1 MGLDQYLYVAS
12 REDCSH
18 ADQHQ
23 IAYRRKHPN
32 LHGWMEKL
40 WESKGRP
47 GEETQGEQFNG
58 IELELTLEDIDAL
71 EEAVRRIASIALVH
85 ETLSSSSDA
94 SVAFD
99 DVLNRLVTHAL
110 ELSPRMT
117 TLQIIRDGEFGSLE
131 PRIATPLALVVT
143 ELIHNALEH
152 GLEASGTALQI
163 SVTRSDVHCEVRIS
177 DDGVGLPKD
186 FDLAQSSNLGLQI
199 VRTLTENELKGDL
212 TLRSSEKGTVA
223 ELNFPLN

>member
-71 EEAVRRIASIALVH
+71 EEAVRNK
-85 ETLSSSSDA
+85 TLPDTSG
-94 SVAFD
+94 FF
-99 DVLNRLVTHAL
+99 
-110 ELSPRMT
+110 
-117 TLQIIRDGEFGSLE
+117 FGSSRDSEYYKDDLK
-131 PRIATPLALVVT
+131 LVSQ
-143 ELIHNALEH
+143 A
-152 GLEASGTALQI
+152 
-163 SVTRSDVHCEVRIS
+163 R
-177 DDGVGLPKD
+177 
-186 FDLAQSSNLGLQI
+186 
-199 VRTLTENELKGDL
+199 
-212 TLRSSEKGTVA
+212 A
-223 ELNFPLN
+223 ELFMKLRVFYNSSW